1 MRALLLDLGGT
12 VFRSGSEMLALL
24 GDAEPA
30 TRDVVARR
38 GPLGPETDDLWDKM
52 IRSEITER
60 EYWQYRSD
68 EVGAALGRPGWPIQE
83 FMHTLYGLAGDGI
96 IRPAAAELMAEAKA
110 AGHPVGVL
118 TNDLRAFHG
127 DTAMAAHPVLADV
140 DALVDASVTGVL
152 KPDPR
157 AYALAARA
165 LDREPGEIVFV
176 DDMPWNV
183 RGAREAGMVALE
195 LDLTDPD
202 AVWPQAR
209 AALGLAGVGV

>member
-157 AYALAARA
+157 AYALGAAA
-165 LDREPGEIVFV
+165 LGHDPSDIVFV

-209 AALGLAGVGV
+209 AALGLGSAA